1 MGVLQYLLLSLANFF
16 VMAIDIVMFFLIVR
30 LVLLS
35 KPVNWLIPFDH
46 AGHSLVEYTTG
57 IVHRYWMPR
66 SRKPLN
72 ERKLLII
79 SFVVFVFIRFL
90 FSMLWLIV

>member
-1 MGVLQYLLLSLANFF
+1 MGILPYLLLALVNFF

-35 KPVNWLIPFDH
+35 KPVKWLIPFDQ
-46 AGHSLVEYTTG
+46 AGQSLVEYTTG
-57 IVHRYWMPR
+57 IVHRYWTPR

-79 SFVVFVFIRFL
+79 TLVVFLFIRSL